1 MTKADAAKLVAIV
14 VTAYPNYDKFKDE
27 AAVTATVNLWATI
40 FQADDGR
47 IVALALNK
55 HIATSKWPPSV
66 AEIRELMLEIQHPEL
81 IPPEQAWLAVSDLLY
96 TSGEY
101 NYGDLYHQL
110 PPLVARSVEAIGWGN
125 LYEMHRSYC
134 RGGKPGMDR
143 VAFMDIYKPM
153 YERLRQRAM
162 TPEGLTL
169 QIDAVASALPDMGQR
184 LLAEREQARR
194 DKDEQYRRLEIGWQ
208 DRQLKALEAAT
219 KERTQLELREWQEN
233 ERKEAET

>member
-27 AAVTATVNLWATI
+27 AAVTATVSLWATM

-66 AEIRELMLEIQHPEL
+66 AEIRELMLELQHPEL

-101 NYGDLYHQL
+101 NYGDLYGRLTQEQIDSLTEHT
-110 PPLVARSVEAIGWGN
+110 
-125 LYEMHRSYC
+125 
-134 RGGKPGMDR
+134 
-143 VAFMDIYKPM
+143 FMDKKVTESMCKAGGDGCPIREAGRNARPRKG
-153 YERLRQRAM
+153 EN
-162 TPEGLTL
+162 
-169 QIDAVASALPDMGQR
+169 DA
-184 LLAEREQARR
+184 
-194 DKDEQYRRLEIGWQ
+194 
-208 DRQLKALEAAT
+208 
-219 KERTQLELREWQEN
+219 
-233 ERKEAET
+233 

>member
-1 MTKADAAKLVAIV
+1 
-14 VTAYPNYDKFKDE
+14 
-27 AAVTATVNLWATI
+27 
-40 FQADDGR
+40 
-47 IVALALNK
+47 
-55 HIATSKWPPSV
+55 
-66 AEIRELMLEIQHPEL
+66 
-81 IPPEQAWLAVSDLLY
+81 
-96 TSGEY
+96 
-101 NYGDLYHQL
+101 
-110 PPLVARSVEAIGWGN
+110 
-125 LYEMHRSYC
+125 
-134 RGGKPGMDR
+134 MDR

-219 KERTQLELREWQEN
+219 KKRTQLELREWQEN